1 MRKERRANLLSPLEI
16 GILGGIAL
24 FLFIALG
31 LPIGVSMGAVAV
43 VGLASITNV
52 EAALS
57 RLGHTAFSMTANYI
71 TVVIPLFVLMG
82 ELAYVS
88 GLTREAYSA
97 TYKWLGRLPGG
108 LAMATIGGCAGFAAV
123 CGSSEA
129 TALTMGSFALPE
141 MRQHKYDP
149 RLALGSI
156 AAGGT
161 LGILIPPSM
170 AFVVYG
176 LITEQSIG
184 KLFLAGV
191 LPGILL
197 ASFFMTTI
205 YILAKWNPLM
215 GPAGRETSWREK
227 LSAFKDIWGVVIL
240 FLVVMGGIYGGILT
254 PTEAAA
260 AGAFSAFLIALVR
273 RRVTRQN
280 VMTSFMNTLRV
291 TGFVFIIIIGAV
303 LFGYFMAA
311 SGVSIA
317 LADFVSSLPVPPIGI
332 LIAILLL
339 YLILGSL
346 MDAFAMVLITMPIL
360 FPVILSL
367 GFDPIWFGVLV
378 VIMMEM
384 GMITPPIGMNVFVIR
399 GIAREVPMYTIFQG
413 AWPFVLAMALC
424 VAFVVTFPQI
434 ALFLPNAMK

>member
-1 MRKERRANLLSPLEI
+1 MSPLEI

-24 FLFIALG
+24 FFFIALG

-43 VGLASITNV
+43 VGLAAVTNV
-52 EAALS
+52 EAAFS
-57 RLGHTAFSMTANYI
+57 RLAHTSFSMTANYL
-71 TVVIPLFVLMG
+71 TAVIPLFVFMG

-129 TALTMGSFALPE
+129 TALTIGSFALPE

-149 RLALGSI
+149 RLAVGSV

-170 AFVVYG
+170 AFVLYG

-197 ASFFMTTI
+197 ALLFMITI
-205 YILAKWNPLM
+205 YILAKSSPFM
-215 GPAGRETSWREK
+215 GPAGGETSWREK
-227 LSAFKDIWGVVIL
+227 LSAVKDIWGVLIL

-260 AGAFSAFLIALVR
+260 AGAFSAFVIALIR
-273 RRVTRQN
+273 RKVTRQN
-280 VMTSFMNTLRV
+280 LVTSFMNTLRV
-291 TGFVFIIIIGAV
+291 TGFVFVIIIGAV

-311 SGVSIA
+311 SGVSMA
-317 LADFVSSLPVPPIGI
+317 LADFIISLPFPPLFI
-332 LIAILLL
+332 LISILIL
-339 YLILGSL
+339 YLVLGCL
-346 MDAFAMVLITMPIL
+346 MDAYAMVLITMPIL
-360 FPVILSL
+360 YPLVLGL
-367 GFDPIWFGVLV
+367 GFDPIWFGVLI

-384 GMITPPIGMNVFVIR
+384 GMITPPIGMNVFVIK
-399 GIAREVPMYTIFQG
+399 GIARDVPMYAIFQG
-413 AWPFVLAMALC
+413 AFPFVIAMALC
-424 VAFVVTFPQI
+424 VSIIIAFPQI
-434 ALFLPNAMK
+434 ALFLPRAMK

>member
-1 MRKERRANLLSPLEI
+1 LSPLEI
-16 GILGGIAL
+16 GILGGVAL
-24 FLFIALG
+24 FFFIALG

-43 VGLASITNV
+43 VGLAAVTNM
-52 EAALS
+52 EAAFS
-57 RLGHTAFSMTANYI
+57 RLAHTAFSMTANYL
-71 TVVIPLFVLMG
+71 TAVIPLFVFMG
-82 ELAYVS
+82 ELAYLS

-129 TALTMGSFALPE
+129 TALTIGSFALPE
-141 MRQHKYDP
+141 MRKHKYDS

-170 AFVVYG
+170 AFVLYG

-184 KLFLAGV
+184 KLFLAGI

-197 ASFFMTTI
+197 ASLFIGTI
-205 YILAKWNPLM
+205 YLLAKLNPLM
-215 GPAGRETSWREK
+215 GPAGGETSWREK
-227 LSAFKDIWGVVIL
+227 LSAIKDLWGVLIL

-260 AGAFSAFLIALVR
+260 AGAFSAFLIALFR
-273 RRVTRQN
+273 RKLTRQN
-280 VMTSFMNTLRV
+280 LVVAFMNTLRV
-291 TGFVFIIIIGAV
+291 TGFVFVIIIGAV
-303 LFGYFMAA
+303 LFGYFMAT
-311 SGVSIA
+311 SGVSTA
-317 LADFVSSLPVPPIGI
+317 LADFIISLPFPPVLI
-332 LIAILLL
+332 LISILVL
-339 YLILGSL
+339 YLILGCL

-360 FPVILSL
+360 YPLVLGL
-367 GFDPIWFGVLV
+367 GFNPIWFGVLI

-384 GMITPPIGMNVFVIR
+384 GMITPPIGMNVFVIK
-399 GIAREVPMYTIFQG
+399 GIARDVPMYAIFEG
-413 AWPFVLAMALC
+413 AFPFVIAMAVC
-424 VAFVVTFPQI
+424 VAIIIAFPQI

>member
-1 MRKERRANLLSPLEI
+1 MSPLEI

-24 FLFIALG
+24 LVFMALG

-43 VGLASITNV
+43 VGLALVTNV

-57 RLGHTAFSMTANYI
+57 RLAHTAFSMTANYF
-71 TVVIPLFVLMG
+71 TAVIPLFVFMG
-82 ELAYVS
+82 ELAYIS

-97 TYKWLGRLPGG
+97 AYKWLGRLPGG
-108 LAMATIGGCAGFAAV
+108 LAIATIGGCAGFAAV

-129 TALTMGSFALPE
+129 TALTMGSVALPE
-141 MRQHKYDP
+141 MRRHKYDP
-149 RLALGSI
+149 RLATGCI

-170 AFVVYG
+170 AFVLYG

-184 KLFLAGV
+184 RLFLAGIF
-191 LPGILL
+191 PGILL
-197 ASFFMTTI
+197 ASLFMITI
-205 YILAKWNPLM
+205 FIWAKRNPSLAPG
-215 GPAGRETSWREK
+215 GPKTSWREK
-227 LSAFKDIWGVVIL
+227 LTAFKDIWGVVIL

-280 VMTSFMNTLRV
+280 VITSFMNTLVV
-291 TGFVFIIIIGAV
+291 TGFVFVIIIGAV

-311 SGVSIA
+311 SGLTTA
-317 LADFVSSLPVPPIGI
+317 LTEFVVGLPFSRVGI
-332 LIAILLL
+332 LIFILAF
-339 YLILGSL
+339 YFILGTA
-346 MDAFAMVLITMPIL
+346 MDEYAMVLITMPVL

-384 GMITPPIGMNVFVIR
+384 AMVSPPVGMTVFVIK
-399 GIAREVPMYTIFQG
+399 GIARDVSMYTVFWG
-413 AWPFVLAMALC
+413 AMVFSGAMAVCIAILI
-424 VAFVVTFPQI
+424 AFPQI
-434 ALFLPNAMK
+434 ALFLPNAMKR

>member
-1 MRKERRANLLSPLEI
+1 MSPLEI
-16 GILGGIAL
+16 GILGGILL
-24 FLFIALG
+24 FVFIALG

-43 VGLASITNV
+43 VGLALVTNV

-57 RLGHTAFSMTANYI
+57 RLAHTAFSMTANYL
-71 TVVIPLFVLMG
+71 TAVIPLFVFMG
-82 ELAYVS
+82 ELAYIS

-129 TALTMGSFALPE
+129 TALTIGSFALPE

-170 AFVVYG
+170 AFVLYG

-191 LPGILL
+191 FPGILL
-197 ASFFMTTI
+197 ASLFMITI
-205 YILAKWNPLM
+205 YIIAKRNPLM
-215 GPAGRETSWREK
+215 GPAGGETSWREK
-227 LSAFKDIWGVVIL
+227 LTAFRDIWGVVIL

-280 VMTSFMNTLRV
+280 VITSFMNTLIV
-291 TGFVFIIIIGAV
+291 TGFVFVIIIGAV
-303 LFGYFMAA
+303 LFGYFMVA

-317 LADFVSSLPVPPIGI
+317 LADFVSSLPVSPLGI
-332 LIAILLL
+332 LICI
-339 YLILGSL
+339 LILYVILGCL

-360 FPVILSL
+360 YPVVLSL
-367 GFDPIWFGVLV
+367 GFDPIWFGVLI

-384 GMITPPIGMNVFVIR
+384 GMITPPIGMNVFVIK
-399 GIAREVPMYTIFQG
+399 GIARDVPMYTIFEG
-413 AWPFVLAMALC
+413 AFPFVLAMAVC
-424 VAFVVTFPQI
+424 VAIVIAFPQI
-434 ALFLPNAMK
+434 ALFLPNVMKR

>member
-1 MRKERRANLLSPLEI
+1 LSPLEI

-24 FLFIALG
+24 FFFIALG
-31 LPIGVSMGAVAV
+31 LPIGVAMGAVAV
-43 VGLASITNV
+43 VGLAFITNV
-52 EAALS
+52 EAAFS
-57 RLGHTAFSMTANYI
+57 RLGQTTFTMTANYI
-71 TVVIPLFVLMG
+71 TVVIPLFVFMG

-141 MRQHKYDP
+141 MRQHKYDS
-149 RLALGSI
+149 RLAIGSI

-161 LGILIPPSM
+161 LGILIPPSLG
-170 AFVVYG
+170 FVVYG
-176 LITEQSIG
+176 LLTEQSIG
-184 KLFLAGV
+184 KLFLAGFF
-191 LPGILL
+191 PGILL
-197 ASFFMTTI
+197 AFLFMITI
-205 YILAKWNPLM
+205 YVLAKRNPLM
-215 GPAGRETSWREK
+215 GPAGHKTSWREK
-227 LSAFKDIWGVVIL
+227 LTSIKDIWGVLIL

-260 AGAFSAFLIALVR
+260 AGAFSAFLIALLR
-273 RRVTRQN
+273 RRVTIQN
-280 VMTSFMNTLRV
+280 LTTAFMNTLTV
-291 TGFVFIIIIGAV
+291 TGFVFVIIIGAV

-311 SGVSIA
+311 SGVSTA
-317 LADFVSSLPVPPIGI
+317 LADFVSSLPVSPLGI

-339 YLILGSL
+339 YVILGSL

-384 GMITPPIGMNVFVIR
+384 GMITPPIGMNVFVIK
-399 GIAREVPMYTIFQG
+399 GIARDVPMYTIFQG
-413 AWPFVLAMALC
+413 AWPFVLAMGIC
-424 VAFVVTFPQI
+424 VAIIVAFPQI

>member
-1 MRKERRANLLSPLEI
+1 MSPLEI

-24 FLFIALG
+24 FVFIALG
-31 LPIGVSMGAVAV
+31 LPIGVAMGAVAV
-43 VGLASITNV
+43 VGLAFITNV

-57 RLGHTAFSMTANYI
+57 RLGHTAFTMTANYI
-71 TVVIPLFVLMG
+71 TVVIPLFVFMG

-129 TALTMGSFALPE
+129 TALTMGSLALPE
-141 MRQHKYDP
+141 MRQHKYDS
-149 RLALGSI
+149 RLAIGSI

-161 LGILIPPSM
+161 LGILIPPSL

-191 LPGILL
+191 FPGILL
-197 ASFFMTTI
+197 ASLFMITI
-205 YILAKWNPLM
+205 YILAKRNPLM
-215 GPAGRETSWREK
+215 GPAGRKTSWLEK
-227 LSAFKDIWGVVIL
+227 LTAIKDIWGVVIL

-280 VMTSFMNTLRV
+280 VITSFMNTLRV
-291 TGFVFIIIIGAV
+291 TGFVFVIIIGAV

-317 LADFVSSLPVPPIGI
+317 LADFVSTLPVSPLGI
-332 LIAILLL
+332 LISILLL

-360 FPVILSL
+360 FPVILTL

-399 GIAREVPMYTIFQG
+399 GIARDVPMYTIFQG
-413 AWPFVLAMALC
+413 ALPFVLAMGIC
-424 VAFVVTFPQI
+424 VAMVVTFPQI

>member
-1 MRKERRANLLSPLEI
+1 MSPLEI
-16 GILGGIAL
+16 GVLGGIAL
-24 FLFIALG
+24 FFFIALG
-31 LPIGVSMGAVAV
+31 LPIGVAMGAVAV
-43 VGLASITNV
+43 VGLALVTNV
-52 EAALS
+52 EAAFS
-57 RLGHTAFSMTANYI
+57 RLGQTAFTMTANYI
-71 TVVIPLFVLMG
+71 TVVIPLFVFMG

-149 RLALGSI
+149 RLAIGSI

-161 LGILIPPSM
+161 LGILIPPSL

-176 LITEQSIG
+176 LLTEQSIG
-184 KLFLAGV
+184 KLFLAGFF
-191 LPGILL
+191 PGILL
-197 ASFFMTTI
+197 ASLFMLTI
-205 YILAKWNPLM
+205 YVLATRNPLM
-215 GPAGRETSWREK
+215 GPAGHKTSWREK
-227 LSAFKDIWGVVIL
+227 LTSIKDIWGVLIL

-260 AGAFSAFLIALVR
+260 AGAFSAFLIALLR
-273 RRVTRQN
+273 RRVTIHN
-280 VMTSFMNTLRV
+280 LITAFMNTLMV
-291 TGFVFIIIIGAV
+291 TGFVFVIIIGAV

-311 SGVSIA
+311 SGVSTA
-317 LADFVSSLPVPPIGI
+317 LADFVSSLPVSPLGI
-332 LIAILLL
+332 LISILLL
-339 YLILGSL
+339 YVILGSL

-384 GMITPPIGMNVFVIR
+384 GMITPPIGMNVFVIK
-399 GIAREVPMYTIFQG
+399 GIARDVPMYTIFQG
-413 AWPFVLAMALC
+413 AWPFVLAMGIC
-424 VAFVVTFPQI
+424 VAIIVAFPQI

>member
-1 MRKERRANLLSPLEI
+1 LSPLEI

-24 FLFIALG
+24 FFFIALG
-31 LPIGVSMGAVAV
+31 LPIGVAMGAVAV
-43 VGLASITNV
+43 VGLTFITNV
-52 EAALS
+52 EAAFS
-57 RLGHTAFSMTANYI
+57 RLGQTTFTMTANYI
-71 TVVIPLFVLMG
+71 TVVIPLFVFMG

-149 RLALGSI
+149 RLAIGSI

-161 LGILIPPSM
+161 LGILIPPSLG
-170 AFVVYG
+170 FVVYG
-176 LITEQSIG
+176 LLTEQSIG
-184 KLFLAGV
+184 KLFLAGFF
-191 LPGILL
+191 PGILL
-197 ASFFMTTI
+197 AFLFMITI
-205 YILAKWNPLM
+205 YVLAKRNPLM
-215 GPAGRETSWREK
+215 GPAGHKTSWREK
-227 LSAFKDIWGVVIL
+227 LTSIKDIWGVLIL

-260 AGAFSAFLIALVR
+260 AGAFSAFLIALLR
-273 RRVTRQN
+273 RRVTIQN
-280 VMTSFMNTLRV
+280 LTTAFMNTLTV
-291 TGFVFIIIIGAV
+291 TGFVFVIIIGAV

-317 LADFVSSLPVPPIGI
+317 LADFVSNLPVSPLGI
-332 LIAILLL
+332 LISILLL
-339 YLILGSL
+339 YVILGSV

-360 FPVILSL
+360 YPVILSL

-384 GMITPPIGMNVFVIR
+384 GMITPPIGMNVFVIK
-399 GIAREVPMYTIFQG
+399 GIARDVPMYTIFQG
-413 AWPFVLAMALC
+413 AWPFVVAMGIC
-424 VAFVVTFPQI
+424 VAIIVAFPQI

>member
-1 MRKERRANLLSPLEI
+1 LSPLEI

-24 FLFIALG
+24 FFFIALG
-31 LPIGVSMGAVAV
+31 LPIGVAMGAVAV
-43 VGLASITNV
+43 VGLTFITNV
-52 EAALS
+52 EAAFS
-57 RLGHTAFSMTANYI
+57 RLGQTTFTMTANYI
-71 TVVIPLFVLMG
+71 TVVIPLFVFMG

-141 MRQHKYDP
+141 MRQHKYDS
-149 RLALGSI
+149 RLAIGSI

-161 LGILIPPSM
+161 LGILIPPSL

-176 LITEQSIG
+176 LLTEQSIG
-184 KLFLAGV
+184 KLFLAGFF
-191 LPGILL
+191 PGILL
-197 ASFFMTTI
+197 ASLFMITI
-205 YILAKWNPLM
+205 YVLAKRNPLM
-215 GPAGRETSWREK
+215 GPAGHKTSWREK
-227 LSAFKDIWGVVIL
+227 LTAIKDIWGVLIL

-260 AGAFSAFLIALVR
+260 AGAFSAFLIALLR
-273 RRVTRQN
+273 RRVTIQN
-280 VMTSFMNTLRV
+280 LTTAFMNTLTV
-291 TGFVFIIIIGAV
+291 TGFVFVIIIGAV

-317 LADFVSSLPVPPIGI
+317 LADFVSNLPVSPLGI
-332 LIAILLL
+332 LISILLL

-360 FPVILSL
+360 YPVILSL

-384 GMITPPIGMNVFVIR
+384 GMITPPIGMNVFVIK
-399 GIAREVPMYTIFQG
+399 GIARDVPMYTIFQG
-413 AWPFVLAMALC
+413 AWPFVLAMGIC
-424 VAFVVTFPQI
+424 VAIIVAFPQI

>member
-1 MRKERRANLLSPLEI
+1 MSPLEI

-24 FLFIALG
+24 FFFIALG

-43 VGLASITNV
+43 VGLAAVTNV
-52 EAALS
+52 EAAFS
-57 RLGHTAFSMTANYI
+57 RLAHTAFSMTANYL
-71 TVVIPLFVLMG
+71 TAVIPLFVFMG

-129 TALTMGSFALPE
+129 TALTIGSFALPE

-149 RLALGSI
+149 RLAVGCI

-170 AFVVYG
+170 AFVLYG

-184 KLFLAGV
+184 KLFLAGI

-197 ASFFMTTI
+197 ACLFMATI
-205 YILAKWNPLM
+205 YILAKRNPLA
-215 GPAGRETSWREK
+215 GPAGGETSWREK
-227 LSAFKDIWGVVIL
+227 LSAFKDIWGVLIL

-260 AGAFSAFLIALVR
+260 AGAFSAFLIALIR
-273 RRVTRQN
+273 RKVTRQN
-280 VMTSFMNTLRV
+280 LVTSFMNTLRV
-291 TGFVFIIIIGAV
+291 IGFVFVIIIGAV

-311 SGVSIA
+311 SGVSMA
-317 LADFVSSLPVPPIGI
+317 LADFIISLPFPPLLI
-332 LIAILLL
+332 LISILIL
-339 YLILGSL
+339 YLVLGCL
-346 MDAFAMVLITMPIL
+346 MDAYAMVLITMPIL
-360 FPVILSL
+360 YPLVLGL
-367 GFDPIWFGVLV
+367 GFDPIWFGVLI

-384 GMITPPIGMNVFVIR
+384 GMITPPIGMNVFVIK
-399 GIAREVPMYTIFQG
+399 GIARDVPMYAIFQG
-413 AWPFVLAMALC
+413 AFPFVIAMALC
-424 VAFVVTFPQI
+424 VAILIAFPQI

>member
-1 MRKERRANLLSPLEI
+1 LSPLEI

-24 FLFIALG
+24 LVFMALG

-43 VGLASITNV
+43 VGLALVTNV

-57 RLGHTAFSMTANYI
+57 RLAHTAFSMTANYF
-71 TVVIPLFVLMG
+71 TAVIPLFVFMG
-82 ELAYVS
+82 ELAYIS

-97 TYKWLGRLPGG
+97 AYKWLGRLPGG
-108 LAMATIGGCAGFAAV
+108 LAIATIGGCAGFAAV

-129 TALTMGSFALPE
+129 TALTMGSVALPE
-141 MRQHKYDP
+141 MRRHKYDP
-149 RLALGSI
+149 RLATGCI

-170 AFVVYG
+170 AFVLYG

-184 KLFLAGV
+184 RLFLAGIF
-191 LPGILL
+191 PGILL
-197 ASFFMTTI
+197 ASLFMITI
-205 YILAKWNPLM
+205 FIWAKRNPSLAPG
-215 GPAGRETSWREK
+215 GPKTSWREK
-227 LSAFKDIWGVVIL
+227 LTAFKDIWGVVIL

-280 VMTSFMNTLRV
+280 VITSFMNTLVV
-291 TGFVFIIIIGAV
+291 TGFVFVIIIGAV

-311 SGVSIA
+311 SGLTTA
-317 LADFVSSLPVPPIGI
+317 LTEFVVGLPFSRVGI
-332 LIAILLL
+332 LIFILAF
-339 YLILGSL
+339 YFILGTA
-346 MDAFAMVLITMPIL
+346 MDEYAMVLITMPVL

-384 GMITPPIGMNVFVIR
+384 AMVSPPVGMTVFVIK
-399 GIAREVPMYTIFQG
+399 GIARDVSMYTVFWG
-413 AWPFVLAMALC
+413 AMVFSGAMAVCIAILI
-424 VAFVVTFPQI
+424 AFPQI
-434 ALFLPNAMK
+434 ALFLPNAMKR

>member
-1 MRKERRANLLSPLEI
+1 MNPLEI

-24 FLFIALG
+24 FVFIALG
-31 LPIGVSMGAVAV
+31 LPIGVAMGAVAV
-43 VGLASITNV
+43 VGLTFITNV
-52 EAALS
+52 EAAFS
-57 RLGHTAFSMTANYI
+57 RLGQTAFTMTANYI
-71 TVVIPLFVLMG
+71 TVVIPLFVFMG

-149 RLALGSI
+149 RLAIGSI

-161 LGILIPPSM
+161 LGILIPPSL

-176 LITEQSIG
+176 LLTEQSIG
-184 KLFLAGV
+184 KLFLAGFF
-191 LPGILL
+191 PGILL
-197 ASFFMTTI
+197 ASLFMITI
-205 YILAKWNPLM
+205 YVLAKRNPLM
-215 GPAGRETSWREK
+215 GPAGHKTSWREK
-227 LSAFKDIWGVVIL
+227 LASIKDIWGVLIL

-260 AGAFSAFLIALVR
+260 AGAFSAFLIALLR
-273 RRVTRQN
+273 RRVTIQN
-280 VMTSFMNTLRV
+280 LTTAFMNTLTV
-291 TGFVFIIIIGAV
+291 TGFVFVIIIGAV

-317 LADFVSSLPVPPIGI
+317 LADFVSSLPVSPLGI
-332 LIAILLL
+332 LISILLL
-339 YLILGSL
+339 YVILGSL

-384 GMITPPIGMNVFVIR
+384 GMITPPIGMNVFVIK
-399 GIAREVPMYTIFQG
+399 GIARDVPMYAIFQG
-413 AWPFVLAMALC
+413 ALPFVVAMGIC
-424 VAFVVTFPQI
+424 VAIIVAFPQI

>member
-1 MRKERRANLLSPLEI
+1 MSPLEI

-24 FLFIALG
+24 FFFIALG

-43 VGLASITNV
+43 VGLAAVTNV
-52 EAALS
+52 EAAFS
-57 RLGHTAFSMTANYI
+57 RLAHTAFSMTANYL
-71 TVVIPLFVLMG
+71 TAVIPLFVFMG

-129 TALTMGSFALPE
+129 TALTIGSFALPE
-141 MRQHKYDP
+141 MRKHKYDP
-149 RLALGSI
+149 RLAVGCI

-170 AFVVYG
+170 AFVLYG

-184 KLFLAGV
+184 KLFLAGI

-197 ASFFMTTI
+197 ACLFMITI
-205 YILAKWNPLM
+205 YILAKHNPLV
-215 GPAGRETSWREK
+215 GPAGGETSWREK
-227 LSAFKDIWGVVIL
+227 LSAFKDIWGVLIL

-260 AGAFSAFLIALVR
+260 AGAFSAFLIALFR
-273 RRVTRQN
+273 RKLTRQN
-280 VMTSFMNTLRV
+280 LITCFMTTLTV
-291 TGFVFIIIIGAV
+291 TGFVFVIIIGAV

-311 SGVSIA
+311 SGVSTA
-317 LADFVSSLPVPPIGI
+317 LADFIISLPFPPVLI
-332 LIAILLL
+332 LICILVL
-339 YLILGSL
+339 YLILGCL

-360 FPVILSL
+360 YPLVLGL
-367 GFDPIWFGVLV
+367 GFDPIWFGVLI

-384 GMITPPIGMNVFVIR
+384 GMITPPIGMNVFVIK
-399 GIAREVPMYTIFQG
+399 GIAKDVPMYAIFQG
-413 AWPFVLAMALC
+413 AFPFVIAMALC
-424 VAFVVTFPQI
+424 VAIIIAFPQI

>member
-1 MRKERRANLLSPLEI
+1 MSPLEI
-16 GILGGIAL
+16 GVLGGIAL
-24 FLFIALG
+24 FFFIALG
-31 LPIGVSMGAVAV
+31 LPIGVAMGAVAV
-43 VGLASITNV
+43 VGLALVTNV
-52 EAALS
+52 EAAFS
-57 RLGHTAFSMTANYI
+57 RLGQTAFTMTANYI
-71 TVVIPLFVLMG
+71 TVVIPLFVFMG

-149 RLALGSI
+149 RLAIGSI

-161 LGILIPPSM
+161 LGILIPPSL

-176 LITEQSIG
+176 LLTEQSIG
-184 KLFLAGV
+184 KLFLAGFF
-191 LPGILL
+191 PGILL
-197 ASFFMTTI
+197 AALFMITI
-205 YILAKWNPLM
+205 YVLAKRNPLM
-215 GPAGRETSWREK
+215 GPAGHKTSWREK
-227 LSAFKDIWGVVIL
+227 VTSIKDIWGVLIL

-260 AGAFSAFLIALVR
+260 AGAFSAFLIALLR
-273 RRVTRQN
+273 RRVTIHN
-280 VMTSFMNTLRV
+280 LITAFMNTLMV
-291 TGFVFIIIIGAV
+291 TGFVFVIIIGAV

-311 SGVSIA
+311 SGVSTA
-317 LADFVSSLPVPPIGI
+317 LADFVSSLPVSPLGI
-332 LIAILLL
+332 LISILLL
-339 YLILGSL
+339 YVILGSL

-384 GMITPPIGMNVFVIR
+384 GMITPPIGMNVFVIK
-399 GIAREVPMYTIFQG
+399 GIARDVPMYTIFQG
-413 AWPFVLAMALC
+413 AWPFVLAMGIC
-424 VAFVVTFPQI
+424 VAIIVAFPQI

>member
-1 MRKERRANLLSPLEI
+1 LSPLEI

-24 FLFIALG
+24 FFFIALG
-31 LPIGVSMGAVAV
+31 LPIGVAMGAVAV
-43 VGLASITNV
+43 AGLALVTNV
-52 EAALS
+52 EAAFS
-57 RLGHTAFSMTANYI
+57 RLGQTAFTMTANYI
-71 TVVIPLFVLMG
+71 TVVIPLFVFMG

-141 MRQHKYDP
+141 MRQHNYDP
-149 RLALGSI
+149 RLAIGSI

-161 LGILIPPSM
+161 LGILIPPSL

-176 LITEQSIG
+176 LLTEQSIG
-184 KLFLAGV
+184 KLFLAGFF
-191 LPGILL
+191 PGILL
-197 ASFFMTTI
+197 ASLFMITI
-205 YILAKWNPLM
+205 YVLAKRNPLM
-215 GPAGRETSWREK
+215 GPAGHKTSWREK
-227 LSAFKDIWGVVIL
+227 LTSIKDIWGVLIL

-260 AGAFSAFLIALVR
+260 AGAFSAFLIALLR
-273 RRVTRQN
+273 RRVTIHN
-280 VMTSFMNTLRV
+280 LITSFMNTLMV

-311 SGVSIA
+311 SGVSTA
-317 LADFVSSLPVPPIGI
+317 LADFVSSLPVSPLGI

-339 YLILGSL
+339 YVILGSL

-384 GMITPPIGMNVFVIR
+384 GMITPPIGMNVFVIK
-399 GIAREVPMYTIFQG
+399 GIARDVPMYAIFQG
-413 AWPFVLAMALC
+413 AWPFVLAMGIC
-424 VAFVVTFPQI
+424 VAIIVAFPQI

>member
-1 MRKERRANLLSPLEI
+1 MSPLEI

-24 FLFIALG
+24 FFFIALG
-31 LPIGVSMGAVAV
+31 LPIGVAMGAVAV
-43 VGLASITNV
+43 VGLAFITNV
-52 EAALS
+52 EAAFS
-57 RLGHTAFSMTANYI
+57 RLGQTTFTMTANYI
-71 TVVIPLFVLMG
+71 TVVIPLFVFMG

-149 RLALGSI
+149 RLAIGSI

-161 LGILIPPSM
+161 LGILIPPSLG
-170 AFVVYG
+170 FVVYG
-176 LITEQSIG
+176 LLTEQSIG
-184 KLFLAGV
+184 KLFLAGF

-197 ASFFMTTI
+197 AFLFMITI
-205 YILAKWNPLM
+205 YVLAKRNPLM
-215 GPAGRETSWREK
+215 GPAGHKTSWREK
-227 LSAFKDIWGVVIL
+227 LTSIKDIWGVLIL

-260 AGAFSAFLIALVR
+260 AGAFSAFLIALLR
-273 RRVTRQN
+273 RRVTIQN
-280 VMTSFMNTLRV
+280 LTTAFMNTLTV
-291 TGFVFIIIIGAV
+291 TGFVFVIIIGAV

-317 LADFVSSLPVPPIGI
+317 LADFVSNLPVSPLGI
-332 LIAILLL
+332 LISILLL
-339 YLILGSL
+339 YLILGSV

-360 FPVILSL
+360 YPVILSL

-384 GMITPPIGMNVFVIR
+384 GMITPPIGMNVFVIK
-399 GIAREVPMYTIFQG
+399 GIARDVPMYTIFQG
-413 AWPFVLAMALC
+413 AWPFVLAMGIC
-424 VAFVVTFPQI
+424 VAIIVAFPQI

>member
-1 MRKERRANLLSPLEI
+1 MSPLEI

-24 FLFIALG
+24 FFFIALG
-31 LPIGVSMGAVAV
+31 LPIGVAMGAVAV
-43 VGLASITNV
+43 VGLTFITNV
-52 EAALS
+52 EAAFS
-57 RLGHTAFSMTANYI
+57 RLGQTAFTMTANYI
-71 TVVIPLFVLMG
+71 TVVIPLFVFMG

-149 RLALGSI
+149 RLAIGSI

-161 LGILIPPSM
+161 LGILIPPSL

-176 LITEQSIG
+176 LLTEQSIG
-184 KLFLAGV
+184 KLFLAGFF
-191 LPGILL
+191 PGILL
-197 ASFFMTTI
+197 ASLFMITI
-205 YILAKWNPLM
+205 YVLAKRNPLM
-215 GPAGRETSWREK
+215 GPAGHKTSWREK
-227 LSAFKDIWGVVIL
+227 LTSIKDIWGVLIL

-260 AGAFSAFLIALVR
+260 AGAFSAFLIALLR
-273 RRVTRQN
+273 RRVTIQN
-280 VMTSFMNTLRV
+280 LTTAFMNTLTV
-291 TGFVFIIIIGAV
+291 TGFVFVIIIGAV

-311 SGVSIA
+311 SGVSTA
-317 LADFVSSLPVPPIGI
+317 LADFVSSLPVSPLGI

-339 YLILGSL
+339 YVILGSL

-384 GMITPPIGMNVFVIR
+384 GMITPPIGMNVFVIK
-399 GIAREVPMYTIFQG
+399 GIARDVPMYTIFQG
-413 AWPFVLAMALC
+413 AWPFVLAMGIC
-424 VAFVVTFPQI
+424 VAIIVAIPQI

>member
-1 MRKERRANLLSPLEI
+1 MSPLEI
-16 GILGGIAL
+16 GVLGGIAL
-24 FLFIALG
+24 FFFIALG
-31 LPIGVSMGAVAV
+31 LPIGVAMGAVAV
-43 VGLASITNV
+43 VGLALVTNV
-52 EAALS
+52 EAAFS
-57 RLGHTAFSMTANYI
+57 RLGQTAFTMTANYI
-71 TVVIPLFVLMG
+71 TVVIPLFVFMG

-129 TALTMGSFALPE
+129 TALTMGSFALTE

-149 RLALGSI
+149 RLAIGSI

-161 LGILIPPSM
+161 LGILIPPSL

-176 LITEQSIG
+176 LLTEQSIG
-184 KLFLAGV
+184 KLFLAGFF
-191 LPGILL
+191 PGILL
-197 ASFFMTTI
+197 AALFMITI
-205 YILAKWNPLM
+205 YVLAKRNPLM
-215 GPAGRETSWREK
+215 GPAGHKTSWREK
-227 LSAFKDIWGVVIL
+227 VTSIKDIWGVLIL

-260 AGAFSAFLIALVR
+260 AGAFSAFLIALLR
-273 RRVTRQN
+273 RRVTIHN
-280 VMTSFMNTLRV
+280 LITAFMNTLMV
-291 TGFVFIIIIGAV
+291 TGFVFVIIIGAV

-311 SGVSIA
+311 SGVSTA
-317 LADFVSSLPVPPIGI
+317 LADFVSSLPVSPLGI
-332 LIAILLL
+332 LISILLL
-339 YLILGSL
+339 YVILGSL

-384 GMITPPIGMNVFVIR
+384 GMITPPIGMNVFVIK
-399 GIAREVPMYTIFQG
+399 GIARDVPMYTIFQG
-413 AWPFVLAMALC
+413 ALPFVLAMGIC
-424 VAFVVTFPQI
+424 VAIIVAFPQI

>member
-1 MRKERRANLLSPLEI
+1 LSPLEI

-24 FLFIALG
+24 FFFIALG
-31 LPIGVSMGAVAV
+31 LPIGVAMGAVAV
-43 VGLASITNV
+43 VGLALITNV
-52 EAALS
+52 EAAFS
-57 RLGHTAFSMTANYI
+57 RLGQTAFTMTANYI
-71 TVVIPLFVLMG
+71 TVVIPLFVFMG

-141 MRQHKYDP
+141 MRQHKYDS
-149 RLALGSI
+149 RLAIGSI

-161 LGILIPPSM
+161 LGILIPPSL

-176 LITEQSIG
+176 LLTEQSIG
-184 KLFLAGV
+184 KLFLAGFF
-191 LPGILL
+191 PGILL
-197 ASFFMTTI
+197 ASLFMITI
-205 YILAKWNPLM
+205 YILAKRNPLM
-215 GPAGRETSWREK
+215 GPAGHKTSWREK
-227 LSAFKDIWGVVIL
+227 LTAIKDIWGVLIL

-260 AGAFSAFLIALVR
+260 AGAFSAFLIALLR

-280 VMTSFMNTLRV
+280 LSTAFMNTLTV

-311 SGVSIA
+311 SGVSMA
-317 LADFVSSLPVPPIGI
+317 LADFVSSLPVSPLGI

-360 FPVILSL
+360 FPVILIL

-384 GMITPPIGMNVFVIR
+384 GMITPPIGMNVFVIK
-399 GIAREVPMYTIFQG
+399 GIARDVPMYTIFQG
-413 AWPFVLAMALC
+413 ALPFVFAMGIC
-424 VAFVVTFPQI
+424 VAIIVAFPQI
-434 ALFLPNAMK
+434 ALFLPNVMK

>member
-1 MRKERRANLLSPLEI
+1 LSPLEI

-24 FLFIALG
+24 FFFIALG
-31 LPIGVSMGAVAV
+31 LPIGVAMGAVAV
-43 VGLASITNV
+43 VGLALITNV
-52 EAALS
+52 EAAFS
-57 RLGHTAFSMTANYI
+57 RLGQTAFTMTHNYI
-71 TVVIPLFVLMG
+71 TVVIPLFVFMG

-141 MRQHKYDP
+141 MRQHKYDS
-149 RLALGSI
+149 RLAIGSI

-161 LGILIPPSM
+161 LGILIPPSL

-176 LITEQSIG
+176 LLTEQSIG
-184 KLFLAGV
+184 KLFLAGFF
-191 LPGILL
+191 PGILL
-197 ASFFMTTI
+197 ASLFMITI
-205 YILAKWNPLM
+205 YILTKRNPLM
-215 GPAGRETSWREK
+215 GPAGHKTSWREK
-227 LSAFKDIWGVVIL
+227 LTAIKDIWGVLIL

-260 AGAFSAFLIALVR
+260 AGAFSAFLIALLR

-280 VMTSFMNTLRV
+280 LSTAFMNTLTV

-317 LADFVSSLPVPPIGI
+317 LADFVSSLPVSPLGI

-360 FPVILSL
+360 FPVILTL

-384 GMITPPIGMNVFVIR
+384 GMITPPIGMNVFVIK
-399 GIAREVPMYTIFQG
+399 GIARDVPMYTIFQG
-413 AWPFVLAMALC
+413 ALPFVFAMGIC
-424 VAFVVTFPQI
+424 VAIIVAFPQI
-434 ALFLPNAMK
+434 ALFLPNVMK